1 MPWISRACTTC
12 QRCLRHTR
20 LKRSSFNVVSRHKH
34 VCLFVFFAA
43 DEGDLCRVF
52 SDVGVRRA
60 LVVGCGLQMFQQLSG
75 INTVMWVCWRCARL
89 QAGVCSRPNVC
100 YILTLLNLFEVVYWP
115 KPEIAGNRISNPRAA
130 APRPSWEKKCV
141 WKRMNE

>member
-1 MPWISRACTTC
+1 MDFSRVHHVSTLFTAHSAEEAFPQRCFKTQTRLFVCFIRCRRGRPVPRVQRRRRPSRAGG
-12 QRCLRHTR
+12 RLR
-20 LKRSSFNVVSRHKH
+20 L
-34 VCLFVFFAA
+34 A
-43 DEGDLCRVF
+43 DVPATVRDQY
-52 SDVGVRRA
+52 SDVSVLGR
-60 LVVGCGLQMFQQLSG
+60 
-75 INTVMWVCWRCARL
+75 ARL
-89 QAGVCSRPNVC
+89 QAGICSRPNVC